1 MSVTKQSNE
10 SKPRFWQTLSFRLNF
25 WYTAIFTASALLIVA
40 FLYAMM
46 SLTIERKDREILQ
59 ARADEFATVY
69 RAGGLAALQSYVNP
83 PAKNG
88 KSQSQPYFVRMI
100 SAFNK
105 ITLVAVPDE
114 WIQANIEE
122 PDLFGRSRQ
131 VAYYRVPKDAEKDFT
146 LTSVQFRDG
155 TVLQVGRAAGSREI
169 LLKPF
174 RAVLFGVIAPV
185 IVLGFVGGALFAHRA
200 MLPIRQVVQTARS
213 IVDTGKLDARVPTR
227 PGADELDE
235 LARLFNR
242 MLDRNESLITRMRDS
257 LDNVAH
263 DLRTPLT
270 RLRGIAEMGLKTS
283 DPTAREALAESIEE
297 SDRVLTMLRTL
308 LDVSEAEAGV
318 MKLDRATSE
327 IGQLVEEACELYE
340 FVAEEK
346 RITVEKQL
354 EANCF
359 SDVDPIRIRQVFAN
373 LLDNAIK
380 YTEAGGKV
388 IVRCVKGADQVRVEF
403 EDSGM
408 GIPVEEINRIWD
420 RLFRGD
426 RSRSQKGLGLGLSLV
441 RAIVRSHGGE
451 VAVRSVVGQGS
462 VFTAELPVAAGSLPS
477 GEGSVKT

>member
-1 MSVTKQSNE
+1 MNAAATTNE
-10 SKPRFWQTLSFRLNF
+10 RKPRFWQTLSFRLNF
-25 WYTAIFTASALLIVA
+25 WYTSIFTVSTLLIVA

-46 SLTIERKDREILQ
+46 SLAIERKDREILQ
-59 ARADEFATVY
+59 ARAAEFATVY
-69 RAGGLAALQSYVNP
+69 RAGGLTALQNYVNP
-83 PAKNG
+83 PQKPGTTPKA
-88 KSQSQPYFVRMI
+88 QPYFVRLI

-122 PDLFGRSRQ
+122 PDLFGRPRQ
-131 VAYYRVPKDAEKDFT
+131 VAYYRVPKDAERDFT
-146 LTSVQFRDG
+146 LTGVELRDG
-155 TVLQVGRAAGSREI
+155 GVLQVGRAAGSREI

-174 RAVLFGVIAPV
+174 RAVVFGVIAPV
-185 IVLGFVGGALFAHRA
+185 IVLGFLGGAIFAHRA
-200 MLPIRQVVQTARS
+200 MLPIRQIVDTARS
-213 IVDTGKLDARVPTR
+213 IVDTGKLDKRVPAR
-227 PGADELDE
+227 RGADELDE

-270 RLRGIAEMGLKTS
+270 RLRGVAEMGLKTN
-283 DPTAREALAESIEE
+283 DPVAHNALAESIEE

-318 MKLDRATSE
+318 MRLERVNSD
-327 IGQLVEEACELYE
+327 IGQLLAQACELYE

-346 RITVEKQL
+346 HIVIEKHF
-354 EANCF
+354 EPDCF
-359 SDVDPIRIRQVFAN
+359 AEVDPIRMRQAFAN

-380 YTEAGGKV
+380 YTESGGRV
-388 IVRCVKGADQVRVEF
+388 TIRCAKANEKVRVDF
-403 EDSGM
+403 EDTGM
-408 GIPVEEINRIWD
+408 GIPHEEINRIWD

-441 RAIVRSHGGE
+441 RAIIRSHGGE
-451 VAVRSVVGQGS
+451 VTVKSTIGKGS
-462 VFTAELPVAAGSLPS
+462 VFIVELPAAPRPGPV
-477 GEGSVKT
+477 GKETTA

>member
-1 MSVTKQSNE
+1 MSDAATDAE
-10 SKPRFWQTLSFRLNF
+10 RKPRFWQTLSFRLNF
-25 WYTAIFTASALLIVA
+25 WYTAIFTASVLMIVA
-40 FLYAMM
+40 FLYVMM
-46 SLTIERKDREILQ
+46 SITIERKDREILQ
-59 ARADEFATVY
+59 ARAEEFATVF
-69 RAGGLAALQSYVNP
+69 RTGGLAQLQNYIS
-83 PAKNG
+83 AQQKRG
-88 KSQSQPYFVRMI
+88 GAQPYFVRVI
-100 SAFNK
+100 SPSEK
-105 ITLVAVPDE
+105 IYLVAVPDE

-122 PDLFGRSRQ
+122 RDLFGRSVQ
-131 VAYYRVPKDAEKDFT
+131 VPYYRVPKDAERDFT
-146 LTSVQFRDG
+146 LQSLRFRDG
-155 TVLQVGRAAGSREI
+155 TVLQVGRAASSREI

-174 RAVLFGVIAPV
+174 RTILLGFIAPV
-185 IVLGFVGGALFAHRA
+185 IIFGFIGGALFARRA
-200 MLPIRQVVQTARS
+200 LSPIREIVATARS

-227 PGADELDE
+227 KSADELEE

-283 DPTAREALAESIEE
+283 DPAAREALAESIEE

-318 MKLDRATSE
+318 MKLDKTKADLA
-327 IGQLVEEACELYE
+327 QLLEEACELYE

-346 RITVEKQL
+346 KVVLEKQL
-354 EANCF
+354 EKECMAE
-359 SDVDPIRIRQVFAN
+359 VDPIRMRQVFAN

-388 IVRCVKGADQVRVEF
+388 TVRCARTPGRARVEIQ
-403 EDSGM
+403 DTGM
-408 GIPVEEINRIWD
+408 GIAAEEINRIWD

-451 VAVRSVVGQGS
+451 VSVKSAPGQGS
-462 VFTAELPVAAGSLPS
+462 IFTVELPTG
-477 GEGSVKT
+477 

>member
-1 MSVTKQSNE
+1 MSAPETANE
-10 SKPRFWQTLSFRLNF
+10 PKPRFWQTLSFRLNF
-25 WYTAIFTASALLIVA
+25 WYTAIFTLSALLIVA
-40 FLYAMM
+40 LLYAMM
-46 SLTIERKDREILQ
+46 SLTLERKDREILQ

-69 RAGGLAALQSYVNP
+69 RAGGPAALQAYVNP
-83 PAKNG
+83 PPKNG
-88 KSQSQPYFVRMI
+88 RPQTQPYFVRLI
-100 SAFNK
+100 SPFNK

-122 PDLFGRSRQ
+122 PDLFGRRQ
-131 VAYYRVPKDAEKDFT
+131 QVSYIRVPKDAERDFT
-146 LTSVQFRDG
+146 ITGVQFRDG
-155 TVLQVGRAAGSREI
+155 TLLQVGRAASSREI
-169 LLKPF
+169 LLRPF
-174 RAVLFGVIAPV
+174 RAILFGVIAPV
-185 IVLGFVGGALFAHRA
+185 IILGAAGGALFARSA
-200 MLPIRQVVQTARS
+200 LSPIRQIVATARS
-213 IVDTGKLDARVPTR
+213 IIDTGKLDARVPTR
-227 PGADELDE
+227 ASADELDE

-283 DPTAREALAESIEE
+283 DPAAREALAESIEE

-318 MKLDRATSE
+318 MKLDRSKSD
-327 IGQLVEEACELYE
+327 IGALLEQACELYE

-346 RITVEKQL
+346 QIAIEKKIQ
-354 EANCF
+354 ANCIAE
-359 SDVDPIRIRQVFAN
+359 VDPIRIRQVFAN

-380 YTEAGGKV
+380 YTSMGGRV
-388 IVRCVKGADQVRVEF
+388 AVRCAMAAPNVRIEVQ
-403 EDSGM
+403 DTGM
-408 GIPVEEINRIWD
+408 GIPPEEINRIWD

-451 VAVRSVVGQGS
+451 VTVKSA
-462 VFTAELPVAAGSLPS
+462 P
-477 GEGSVKT
+477 GEGSTFTVELPAMPTPT